1 MSSKWMSAE
10 FTKSHK
16 HVQENDEFAVTLYKV
31 RVFIEVTFCLMWFH
45 YSTTFSEHW
54 SGSSFACSTVASA
67 LACLALCKHKE
78 HHEAPEQILNE

>member
-16 HVQENDEFAVTLYKV
+16 HVQENDEFAVTLYEV

-45 YSTTFSEHW
+45 YSTTFPEHW

-67 LACLALCKHKE
+67 LAC
-78 HHEAPEQILNE
+78 PV